1 MKHLRPT
8 RIYTVYR
15 TSGREIE
22 EPYQILIAS
31 FIYILGWVNLY
42 KKFEIEKY
50 TVCGKLI
57 LPKKMEGIF
66 FWHNWLA
73 NLHGFANICKLPV
86 SNTFKD
92 MQSKI

>member
-1 MKHLRPT
+1 MMVLVDLQNCLP
-8 RIYTVYR
+8 
-15 TSGREIE
+15 
-22 EPYQILIAS
+22 LIS
-31 FIYILGWVNLY
+31 RLFSRLGQFVS
-42 KKFEIEKY
+42 KFEIEKY

-57 LPKKMEGIF
+57 LPKKGISKIF
-66 FWHNWLA
+66 FGHNWLA